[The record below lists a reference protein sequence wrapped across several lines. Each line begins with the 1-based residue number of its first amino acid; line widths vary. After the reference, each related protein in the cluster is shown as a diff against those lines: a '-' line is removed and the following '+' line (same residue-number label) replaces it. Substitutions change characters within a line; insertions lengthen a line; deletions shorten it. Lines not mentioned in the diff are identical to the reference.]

1 MWWRLGMHP
10 NACMRESMAEARSV
24 CLSVAARL
32 TRFAGRAWRPW
43 CTKGSGE
50 RGEGSKWWGVGGR
63 EGQARRNGSF
73 WSHRWLGL
81 VCRGGPSVGR
91 VHCGMQACR
100 PTMVHMQ
107 DEKREEGASWVGQRE
122 VGCSVVRAGGRR
134 RARGGTRRTS
144 CWLMQLRRVHR
155 CRRPSGVVQ
164 AWSRGRQP
172 PRLTGAAPLRN
183 GVREAA
189 PVAQAGSAHCSGV
202 AGEAA
207 AAAASAS
214 EPALPGRLPN
224 EAPPAG
230 LLPAVLLARSA
241 AAAGGSAAG
250 GGGTAALAWLAAVAA
265 GCTCRLE
272 PLCCW

>member
-1 MWWRLGMHP
+1 MHP

-100 PTMVHMQ
+100 PTMVHMR

-134 RARGGTRRTS
+134 RARGGVPAERLVGS
-144 CWLMQLRRVHR
+144 CS
-155 CRRPSGVVQ
+155 C
-164 AWSRGRQP
+164 A
-172 PRLTGAAPLRN
+172 
-183 GVREAA
+183 E
-189 PVAQAGSAHCSGV
+189 CI
-202 AGEAA
+202 AA
-207 AAAASAS
+207 AVH
-214 EPALPGRLPN
+214 PVLYRPG
-224 EAPPAG
+224 AG
-230 LLPAVLLARSA
+230 D
-241 AAAGGSAAG
+241 GSRQG
-250 GGGTAALAWLAAVAA
+250 
-265 GCTCRLE
+265 
-272 PLCCW
+272 